1 MCVVSMFDAELGRTR
16 LQRSNIIWKKNTT
29 QELQGTATRM
39 VARALSQLIIIC
51 VCSKSTGM
59 TQAKLKS
66 VCKKPS
72 LD

>member
-1 MCVVSMFDAELGRTR
+1 MQNLGGQGYRGATSFGR
-16 LQRSNIIWKKNTT
+16 KKTT

-39 VARALSQLIIIC
+39 VARALRQLIIIC
-51 VCSKSTGM
+51 VCIKNTGM
-59 TQAKLKS
+59 TQAKLKA